1 MLRTERRD
9 GVAVMAHAAGGP
21 LGQGETPTVRIA
33 RGGERRRSTMVWQ
46 VLSAVALLAMGGIHL
61 YLVVWGGTGGVLGN
75 LFLLNALGGLVL
87 AIAVVVTRGQLLAIS
102 TVLGLLF
109 LAGTLAALVL
119 ALTVGLFGIESSLE
133 YELATTTLVVESVGT
148 VVLLITTALVLRRR

>member
-1 MLRTERRD
+1 MAGSTPAGEAAD
-9 GVAVMAHAAGGP
+9 MAHAAGGP
-21 LGQGETPTVRIA
+21 IGPGETPTVRIA
-33 RGGERRRSTMVWQ
+33 RGERRSTMLWQ
-46 VLSAVALLAMGGIHL
+46 VLSAIALLAMGGIHL

-87 AIAVVVTRGQLLAIS
+87 AIAVVALRGPLLTVA

-133 YELATTTLVVESVGT
+133 YELATTTLVVETLGT